1 MESINDKRRK
11 LTDEQKENVRRL
23 YSTGNYSLRI
33 LGRMFNVSHSAILLV
48 VSDKYYENQREYK
61 KEKKNLPG
69 REGKCLPPNEKAVIF
84 N

>member
-11 LTDEQKENVRRL
+11 LTDEQKEKVRRL

-61 KEKKNLPG
+61 KENWKN
-69 REGKCLPPNEKAVIF
+69 KASKESVRYDKSI
-84 N
+84 NTSK

>member
-23 YSTGNYSLRI
+23 YNTGNYSLRI

-61 KEKKNLPG
+61 KENWKNKTNKESV
-69 REGKCLPPNEKAVIF
+69 RYDKSINTSK
-84 N
+84 